1 MNKLKIFCFILLIE
15 ILSSILLEQ
24 NFGSTEEDFAKCRN
38 FNDTKQCASIIF
50 ENNNFQCCNLKSK
63 EKDLEMCN
71 AMLKPIKPAQEELA
85 TENGKKMTK
94 EIGGYS
100 LFSNGSAV
108 MFNDYYFTCPDG
120 EANFKFDPNA
130 YTEEEKA
137 KFKSD
142 NHCLYYSSREYPHE
156 KITEEICYN
165 AILSTTEN
173 STISCGYYEL
183 KLNFKDGSTG
193 IYKSCFLFN
202 DDILSTKNLGLW
214 TKTTAEEMAIEA
226 EYKEDKKYSNYQ
238 FNATNSK
245 GEYFIYYSI
254 NDTVIVPSDI
264 DPTDTDIPTDTDEPT
279 DTDKPSDTDE
289 PSDSGHNKSRFL
301 NNGIIF
307 LLSLFLF

>member
-15 ILSSILLEQ
+15 ILSSILLKQ
-24 NFGSTEEDFAKCRN
+24 NFGSTQEDFSKCRN
-38 FNDTKQCASIIF
+38 QTYRKQCESVTF
-50 ENNNFQCCNLKSK
+50 ENNNFQCCNFESK
-63 EKDLEMCN
+63 EKRLEGCLVMI
-71 AMLKPIKPAQEELA
+71 KPIKLAQVELA
-85 TENGKKMTK
+85 TENGRKMTK
-94 EIGGYS
+94 EIGGYD
-100 LFSNGSAV
+100 LFSNGSSL
-108 MFNDYYFTCPDG
+108 MTNDYYFTCPDG
-120 EANFKFDPNA
+120 EANFKYDPNA

-214 TKTTAEEMAIEA
+214 TKTTAEEMATEA

-254 NDTVIVPSDI
+254 NDTVFVDGS
-264 DPTDTDIPTDTDEPT
+264 
-279 DTDKPSDTDE
+279 
-289 PSDSGHNKSRFL
+289 SDSDHNKSRFL